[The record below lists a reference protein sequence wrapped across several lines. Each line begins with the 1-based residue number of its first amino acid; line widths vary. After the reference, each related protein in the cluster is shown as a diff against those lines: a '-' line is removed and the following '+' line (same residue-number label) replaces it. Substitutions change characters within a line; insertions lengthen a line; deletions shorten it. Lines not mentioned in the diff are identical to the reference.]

1 MIDGIECVRDPAHP
15 VPGWVWRLIKS
26 KGGRGMEIIPLD
38 LASLWAAF
46 IIGAAP
52 GYMLAPLGW
61 ARLAFRIWGSLSIGL
76 LLLFVWA
83 PWSRSFVLLVGWA
96 AVTFG
101 FFVGL
106 CLGSSFETGNRAD
119 QQLH

>member
-1 MIDGIECVRDPAHP
+1 
-15 VPGWVWRLIKS
+15 
-26 KGGRGMEIIPLD
+26 MEIILLD

-83 PWSRSFVLLVGWA
+83 PWSRSFVLLIGWA

-101 FFVGL
+101 FLVGL
-106 CLGSSFETGNRAD
+106 WLASSFETGNRAD